1 MRSVKDNVQKS
12 PDCFAVNPDDL
23 MGQSDESLWAA
34 VLAAEIHPLLCALA
48 LMTDDDALIDPRFSP
63 LVELPA
69 AGPPPHWG
77 LSETLVEAARRVAF
91 EHLRKFRDRPPDSG
105 HEPSPAILEK
115 TLEFAI
121 GRDHGVSSA
130 LIHRELDLPHDCDA
144 PDWRLNELAPGRRF
158 RVAIIGAGMSGI
170 LVAHRLQ
177 QAGIDYTVFEKS
189 DNVGGTWQQ
198 NTYPGCRLDTPNF
211 AYSYAF
217 AQNPRWP
224 SEFSEQRDILKFFE
238 QLGRQFAITDR
249 VRLETEVLS
258 ARYQEE
264 TAQWQ
269 LRVKRT
275 GGVTEEHFFEAV
287 ISSVGQLGRPKI
299 PAIPGAEKFA
309 GATWHTARWNHE
321 VSLKGKRVG
330 VIGTGASA
338 YQVVPAILSEVDSVV
353 IFQRHPPWM
362 LPTPRYHEPITAAH
376 QRLLS
381 GLPHYARWLRFFQ
394 VWATIRGRWDL
405 VRVDEAYQHPVSVSA
420 ANEALRQALLQQIE
434 RHYAGRPD
442 LLRSQVPDYPPGA
455 KRMLRDNGVWPAALK
470 DPKVFVETRPIT
482 ALSESGVTVAEDGG
496 DQGHQHPLDVI
507 IYATGFRASEFLAP
521 MQITGIQGKNLHEW
535 WAGEARAYLGMCM
548 PGFPNFFCMYG
559 PNTNLVV
566 HGSLI
571 LFAESSAH
579 YILQCLRMLLTE
591 KRQSM
596 AVTEEAFRSFNEM
609 IDRENALM
617 AWGASSVSSWY
628 KNDSGRVTQNWPLS
642 IDTFYTMTEK
652 PRPEDF
658 IFTPRG

>member
-1 MRSVKDNVQKS
+1 MDNLQKLPDGFSIRSDELASQ
-12 PDCFAVNPDDL
+12 A
-23 MGQSDESLWAA
+23 DESLWAS
-34 VLAAEIHPLLCALA
+34 VVAAEIHPLLCALA
-48 LMTDDDALIDPRFSP
+48 SITGDGALLDPRFAP

-77 LSETLVEAARRVAF
+77 LGEPVVDEARRLAF
-91 EHLRKFRDRPPDSG
+91 EHLKIIRDRLRDHPGDLER
-105 HEPSPAILEK
+105 EPSPSMLEK
-115 TLEFAI
+115 TIKFAI
-121 GRDHGVSSA
+121 GRDHGVPMA
-130 LIHRELDLPHDCDA
+130 LIRRELDLPHDPDA
-144 PDWRLNELAPGRRF
+144 PDWRLQDIAPGRRF

-170 LVAHRLQ
+170 LVAHRLR
-177 QAGIDYTVFEKS
+177 QAGIDCTVFEKS
-189 DNVGGTWQQ
+189 DNVGGTWHQ

-217 AQNPRWP
+217 AQNPYWP
-224 SEFSEQRDILKFFE
+224 SEFSEQRDILQFFE
-238 QLGRQFAITDR
+238 QLAREFLVTDCL
-249 VRLETEVLS
+249 RLETEVLS
-258 ARYQEE
+258 AQYQEA
-264 TAQWQ
+264 TAEWQ
-269 LRVKRT
+269 LRVQT
-275 GGVTEEHFFEAV
+275 AGGALEEHCFEAV
-287 ISSVGQLGRPKI
+287 ISAVGQLGRPKI
-299 PAIPGAEKFA
+299 PEIPGAEKFA
-309 GATWHTARWNHE
+309 GATWHTARWNHA

-338 YQVVPAILSEVDSVV
+338 YQVVPAILPEVDSVV

-376 QRLLS
+376 QRLLGS
-381 GLPHYARWLRFFQ
+381 LPHYARWLRFFQ

-405 VRVDEAYQHPVSVSA
+405 VRVDETYQHPVAVSA

-434 RHYAGRPD
+434 RHYVDRPD

-496 DQGHQHPLDVI
+496 DQGNQHPLDVI
-507 IYATGFRASEFLAP
+507 IYATGFRAAEFLAP
-521 MQITGIQGKNLHEW
+521 MQITGTQGRNLHEW
-535 WAGEARAYLGMCM
+535 WNGEARAFLGMCM
-548 PGFPNFFCMYG
+548 PSFPNFFCMYG

-571 LFAESSAH
+571 LFAESSAS
-579 YILQCLRMLLTE
+579 YIVQCLRMLLE
-591 KRQSM
+591 RKQQSM
-596 AVTEEAFRSFNEM
+596 VVTDEAYQSFNEM
-609 IDRENALM
+609 IDRENACM

-642 IDTFYTMTEK
+642 IDAFFTMTER
-652 PRPEDF
+652 PRREDF
-658 IFTPRG
+658 VFT

>member
-1 MRSVKDNVQKS
+1 
-12 PDCFAVNPDDL
+12 
-23 MGQSDESLWAA
+23 
-34 VLAAEIHPLLCALA
+34 
-48 LMTDDDALIDPRFSP
+48 
-63 LVELPA
+63 
-69 AGPPPHWG
+69 
-77 LSETLVEAARRVAF
+77 
-91 EHLRKFRDRPPDSG
+91 
-105 HEPSPAILEK
+105 
-115 TLEFAI
+115 
-121 GRDHGVSSA
+121 
-130 LIHRELDLPHDCDA
+130 
-144 PDWRLNELAPGRRF
+144 
-158 RVAIIGAGMSGI
+158 
-170 LVAHRLQ
+170 
-177 QAGIDYTVFEKS
+177 
-189 DNVGGTWQQ
+189 
-198 NTYPGCRLDTPNF
+198 
-211 AYSYAF
+211 
-217 AQNPRWP
+217 
-224 SEFSEQRDILKFFE
+224 
-238 QLGRQFAITDR
+238 
-249 VRLETEVLS
+249 
-258 ARYQEE
+258 
-264 TAQWQ
+264 
-269 LRVKRT
+269 
-275 GGVTEEHFFEAV
+275 
-287 ISSVGQLGRPKI
+287 
-299 PAIPGAEKFA
+299 
-309 GATWHTARWNHE
+309 
-321 VSLKGKRVG
+321 
-330 VIGTGASA
+330 
-338 YQVVPAILSEVDSVV
+338 VV

-642 IDTFYTMTEK
+642 IDAFYTMTEK

>member
-521 MQITGIQGKNLHEW
+521 MQITGTQGKNLHEW

-642 IDTFYTMTEK
+642 IDAFYTMTEK